1 MITGNN
7 NISKEQLSKERRGAL
22 WIVYVIL
29 ASFVGGESL
38 VEEGKEP

>member
-1 MITGNN
+1 MITGNS
-7 NISKEQLSKERRGAL
+7 NISKEQSFKGTTRCAL
-22 WIVYVIL
+22 IVYVIL